1 MALFV
6 EKRKMHWP
14 AASRSRFACKTFM
27 ELNWAIIS
35 RHAKGEMKFR
45 LRLLLRGQSFQDLPY
60 VRPLRESDDKVF
72 VAYARTGCFLLILDW
87 LIESIRMNIRM

>member
-1 MALFV
+1 MISKVRRELIVLLTFLTIVSPLFMALFV

-45 LRLLLRGQSFQDLPY
+45 LRLLLRKGL
-60 VRPLRESDDKVF
+60 
-72 VAYARTGCFLLILDW
+72 
-87 LIESIRMNIRM
+87 